1 MVEVAQEIVEERDDV
16 AVEETAGEAVV
27 EETEH
32 AEHVDDAE
40 HVETLETLEDGEDGE
55 DAGESEDT
63 KGVEPGHQELIQETR
78 IVEALLFAAT
88 EPVSTDFLAERLP
101 EGTDIGAILED
112 LQTLYTNR
120 GVNVAR
126 VAGKWSLR
134 TAEDL
139 SPHLRIERKV
149 SRKPSRAAVESLAII
164 AYHQPVT
171 RSEVEEIRGVSVSKG
186 SFDVLLEAGWIKP
199 AGRRRTPGRPTTWGT
214 TPNFLEEFGLDS
226 LADLPGID
234 ELKASG
240 LLDTRPAGTIIG
252 DTGEMYVDAEAE
264 GAPEEEE
271 EPEALSEED
280 DDSNAEAGADVDAL
294 EAAEIDEGEDA
305 PEADAEEADADAED
319 TGDAEEEDDGALE
332 AVAEM
337 EQEAELDAESSEGD
351 EAEPEEVSD
360 TSRG

>member
-1 MVEVAQEIVEERDDV
+1 MVEVAQEMVEEREET
-16 AVEETAGEAVV
+16 AVEEMAGETVA
-27 EETEH
+27 
-32 AEHVDDAE
+32 
-40 HVETLETLEDGEDGE
+40 E
-55 DAGESEDT
+55 DADAQAA
-63 KGVEPGHQELIQETR
+63 EPVDLSQETR

-88 EPVSTDFLAERLP
+88 EPVSTDFLADRLP

-112 LQTLYTNR
+112 LQNLYASR

-199 AGRRRTPGRPTTWGT
+199 VGRRRTPGRPTTWGT

-226 LADLPGID
+226 LADLPGVD

-252 DTGEMYVDAEAE
+252 DTGQIYEDAEAE

-271 EPEALSEED
+271 PEALADEDDGASPEGQEAAAGSEED
-280 DDSNAEAGADVDAL
+280 ADAL
-294 EAAEIDEGEDA
+294 DAVADMEQQAERVAETAGD
-305 PEADAEEADADAED
+305 EEADADE
-319 TGDAEEEDDGALE
+319 GSAEESATQTG
-332 AVAEM
+332 
-337 EQEAELDAESSEGD
+337 
-351 EAEPEEVSD
+351 
-360 TSRG
+360 

>member
-1 MVEVAQEIVEERDDV
+1 MVEVAQEIIEEPVEDVAEDAIDVTGSEESTVAENPAAEDGAADETAATDTTPHDVEEAMRDLV
-16 AVEETAGEAVV
+16 
-27 EETEH
+27 
-32 AEHVDDAE
+32 
-40 HVETLETLEDGEDGE
+40 
-55 DAGESEDT
+55 
-63 KGVEPGHQELIQETR
+63 QETR

-88 EPVSTDFLAERLP
+88 EPVSNDFLAERLP

-112 LQTLYTNR
+112 IKTLYADR
-120 GVNVAR
+120 GVNLAR

-149 SRKPSRAAVESLAII
+149 TRKPSRAAVESLAII

-186 SFDVLLEAGWIKP
+186 SFDVLLEAGWIRP
-199 AGRRRTPGRPTTWGT
+199 VGRRRTPGRPTTWGT
-214 TPNFLEEFGLDS
+214 TPNFLEMFGLDS

-252 DTGEMYVDAEAE
+252 DSGEMYNDAEAE

-271 EPEALSEED
+271 PEALGDGDDVAAPETVDTHAEDENPAETLEAEAESMAEDGDEED
-280 DDSNAEAGADVDAL
+280 RETQAG
-294 EAAEIDEGEDA
+294 
-305 PEADAEEADADAED
+305 
-319 TGDAEEEDDGALE
+319 
-332 AVAEM
+332 
-337 EQEAELDAESSEGD
+337 
-351 EAEPEEVSD
+351 
-360 TSRG
+360 

>member
-1 MVEVAQEIVEERDDV
+1 MVEVAHDITEEPVETAEEDAIDEIGTGQSTSEEAVSEEASSGESTSEESTSEETTPDDV
-16 AVEETAGEAVV
+16 
-27 EETEH
+27 EH
-32 AEHVDDAE
+32 AFRDLV
-40 HVETLETLEDGEDGE
+40 
-55 DAGESEDT
+55 
-63 KGVEPGHQELIQETR
+63 QETR

-112 LQTLYTNR
+112 IRSMYADR
-120 GVNVAR
+120 GVNLAR

-199 AGRRRTPGRPTTWGT
+199 VGRRRTPGRPTTWGT
-214 TPNFLEEFGLDS
+214 TPGFLEEFGLDS

-252 DTGEMYVDAEAE
+252 DSGEIYHDAEAE
-264 GAPEEEE
+264 GAPEDD
-271 EPEALSEED
+271 EPEALGDGDDVGPALSVGTASETED
-280 DDSNAEAGADVDAL
+280 GPEKMGAGAFAQM
-294 EAAEIDEGEDA
+294 
-305 PEADAEEADADAED
+305 EADAEHGSGE
-319 TGDAEEEDDGALE
+319 
-332 AVAEM
+332 
-337 EQEAELDAESSEGD
+337 
-351 EAEPEEVSD
+351 EPEPDEVPEREAQ
-360 TSRG
+360 TG

>member
-1 MVEVAQEIVEERDDV
+1 MVELAQEIVEERDDA
-16 AVEETAGEAVV
+16 AVDEEMAGEANTVNEAPV
-27 EETEH
+27 EDI
-32 AEHVDDAE
+32 AEA
-40 HVETLETLEDGEDGE
+40 GEDTAVAIEDTGDAVE
-55 DAGESEDT
+55 DAGEAAEAEEI
-63 KGVEPGHQELIQETR
+63 GELEPSDLVQETR

-112 LQTLYTNR
+112 LQTLYANR

-164 AYHQPVT
+164 SYHQPVT

-199 AGRRRTPGRPTTWGT
+199 VGRRRTPGRPTTWGT
-214 TPNFLEEFGLDS
+214 TPVFLEEFGLDS
-226 LADLPGID
+226 LADLPGVD

-252 DTGEMYVDAEAE
+252 DTGEMYTGAEAE
-264 GAPEEEE
+264 GASEDE
-271 EPEALSEED
+271 EPEAL
-280 DDSNAEAGADVDAL
+280 AD
-294 EAAEIDEGEDA
+294 
-305 PEADAEEADADAED
+305 
-319 TGDAEEEDDGALE
+319 EDDGVDPGAAENADIAATDEAALE
-332 AVAEM
+332 AVSEL
-337 EQEAELDAESSEGD
+337 EQEAEQEAEYADGSDGDAEAEEGREEGSES
-351 EAEPEEVSD
+351 ERS
-360 TSRG
+360 

>member
-1 MVEVAQEIVEERDDV
+1 MVELAQEIVEERDDS
-16 AVEETAGEAVV
+16 AVDEEMAGEANTVNEAPV
-27 EETEH
+27 EDI
-32 AEHVDDAE
+32 AEA
-40 HVETLETLEDGEDGE
+40 GEDT
-55 DAGESEDT
+55 AVAIEDT
-63 KGVEPGHQELIQETR
+63 GDAVEDTGEAAEAEEIGELEPSDLVQETR

-112 LQTLYTNR
+112 LQTLYASR

-164 AYHQPVT
+164 SYHQPVT

-199 AGRRRTPGRPTTWGT
+199 VGRRRTPGRPTTWGT
-214 TPNFLEEFGLDS
+214 TPVFLEEFGLDS
-226 LADLPGID
+226 LADLPGVD

-252 DTGEMYVDAEAE
+252 DTGEMYTGAEAE
-264 GAPEEEE
+264 GAPEDE
-271 EPEALSEED
+271 EPEAL
-280 DDSNAEAGADVDAL
+280 AD
-294 EAAEIDEGEDA
+294 
-305 PEADAEEADADAED
+305 
-319 TGDAEEEDDGALE
+319 EDDGVDPGAAENADIAATDEAALE
-332 AVAEM
+332 VVSEL
-337 EQEAELDAESSEGD
+337 EQEAEQEAEYADGSDGDAEAEEGREEGSES
-351 EAEPEEVSD
+351 ERS
-360 TSRG
+360 

>member
-1 MVEVAQEIVEERDDV
+1 MVEVAQEIVEEREEA
-16 AVEETAGEAVV
+16 AVEEEV
-27 EETEH
+27 EEIA
-32 AEHVDDAE
+32 AEE
-40 HVETLETLEDGEDGE
+40 LEN
-55 DAGESEDT
+55 DAGDEAPHE
-63 KGVEPGHQELIQETR
+63 ELIQETR

-112 LQTLYTNR
+112 LQTLYATR

-199 AGRRRTPGRPTTWGT
+199 VGRRRTPGRPTTWGT

-226 LADLPGID
+226 LADLPGVD

-252 DTGEMYVDAEAE
+252 DTGEMYQNAEAE

-271 EPEALSEED
+271 PEAL
-280 DDSNAEAGADVDAL
+280 AD
-294 EAAEIDEGEDA
+294 
-305 PEADAEEADADAED
+305 
-319 TGDAEEEDDGALE
+319 EDDGDALE

-337 EQEAELDAESSEGD
+337 EQDAERDAEAPDDDSAD
-351 EAEPEEVSD
+351 AEPEEAD
-360 TSRG
+360 APRG

>member
-1 MVEVAQEIVEERDDV
+1 MVEISQEI
-16 AVEETAGEAVV
+16 GELP
-27 EETEH
+27 EGEI
-32 AEHVDDAE
+32 
-40 HVETLETLEDGEDGE
+40 GEDLAGGFVGE
-55 DAGESEDT
+55 GSDT
-63 KGVEPGHQELIQETR
+63 VEADITQEIR

-101 EGTDIGAILED
+101 ENTDVGAVLDEI
-112 LQTLYTNR
+112 QSLYEGR
-120 GVNVAR
+120 GVNLSR

-199 AGRRRTPGRPTTWGT
+199 VGRRRTPGRPTTWGT
-214 TPNFLEEFGLDS
+214 TPAFLEEFGLDS
-226 LADLPGID
+226 LADLPGLD

-252 DTGEMYVDAEAE
+252 DTGEIYEDAVAE
-264 GAPEEEE
+264 GAPGEE
-271 EPEALSEED
+271 EPEALSDGDDVTAEPAYAGTEEP
-280 DDSNAEAGADVDAL
+280 SAE
-294 EAAEIDEGEDA
+294 EGEQQQSA
-305 PEADAEEADADAED
+305 
-319 TGDAEEEDDGALE
+319 
-332 AVAEM
+332 
-337 EQEAELDAESSEGD
+337 
-351 EAEPEEVSD
+351 
-360 TSRG
+360 

>member
-1 MVEVAQEIVEERDDV
+1 MVEVAHEIVEERDD
-16 AVEETAGEAVV
+16 AAAEETAGEPAAEV
-27 EETEH
+27 TEH
-32 AEHVDDAE
+32 AEDGEHVDGAE
-40 HVETLETLEDGEDGE
+40 HMENGENAGKAEESADTED
-55 DAGESEDT
+55 
-63 KGVEPGHQELIQETR
+63 VEPGHQKLIQETR

-134 TAEDL
+134 TAADL

-214 TPNFLEEFGLDS
+214 TPNFLDEFGLDS

-252 DTGEMYVDAEAE
+252 DTGEIYVDAEVE
-264 GAPEEEE
+264 GAQAARKPQRSMRVKTRRKLMQKMRTQKK
-271 EPEALSEED
+271 PALRKKRMTVRWKRLLKWNKKQNSTR
-280 DDSNAEAGADVDAL
+280 SLRMTMRRSPKSYPTRRAGDR
-294 EAAEIDEGEDA
+294 
-305 PEADAEEADADAED
+305 
-319 TGDAEEEDDGALE
+319 
-332 AVAEM
+332 
-337 EQEAELDAESSEGD
+337 
-351 EAEPEEVSD
+351 EV
-360 TSRG
+360 RLG

>member
-1 MVEVAQEIVEERDDV
+1 MVELAQEIVEERDDAAVDEELAGETITKNEAPVEDTAV
-16 AVEETAGEAVV
+16 AVEDTGDAVEDTGEAAEA
-27 EETEH
+27 EEIGE
-32 AEHVDDAE
+32 
-40 HVETLETLEDGEDGE
+40 LEPSDL
-55 DAGESEDT
+55 
-63 KGVEPGHQELIQETR
+63 VQETR

-112 LQTLYTNR
+112 LQTLYASR

-164 AYHQPVT
+164 SYHQPVT

-199 AGRRRTPGRPTTWGT
+199 VGRRRTPGRPTTWGT
-214 TPNFLEEFGLDS
+214 TPVFLEEFGLDS
-226 LADLPGID
+226 LADLPGVD

-252 DTGEMYVDAEAE
+252 DTGEMYTGAEAE
-264 GAPEEEE
+264 GAPEDE
-271 EPEALSEED
+271 EPEAL
-280 DDSNAEAGADVDAL
+280 AD
-294 EAAEIDEGEDA
+294 
-305 PEADAEEADADAED
+305 
-319 TGDAEEEDDGALE
+319 EDDGVDPGAAENADIAATDEAALE
-332 AVAEM
+332 AVSEL
-337 EQEAELDAESSEGD
+337 EQEAEQETEYADESDGDAEAEEGSE
-351 EAEPEEVSD
+351 EETESE
-360 TSRG
+360 RN

>member
-1 MVEVAQEIVEERDDV
+1 MEAPCWEDTAV
-16 AVEETAGEAVV
+16 AVEDTGDAVEDTGEAAEA
-27 EETEH
+27 EEIGE
-32 AEHVDDAE
+32 
-40 HVETLETLEDGEDGE
+40 LEPSDL
-55 DAGESEDT
+55 
-63 KGVEPGHQELIQETR
+63 VQETR

-112 LQTLYTNR
+112 LQTLYASR

-164 AYHQPVT
+164 SYHQPVT

-199 AGRRRTPGRPTTWGT
+199 VGRRRTPGRPTTWGT
-214 TPNFLEEFGLDS
+214 TPVFLEEFGLDS
-226 LADLPGID
+226 LADLPGVD

-252 DTGEMYVDAEAE
+252 DTGEMYTGAEAE
-264 GAPEEEE
+264 GAPEDE
-271 EPEALSEED
+271 EPEAL
-280 DDSNAEAGADVDAL
+280 AD
-294 EAAEIDEGEDA
+294 
-305 PEADAEEADADAED
+305 
-319 TGDAEEEDDGALE
+319 EDDGVDPGAAENADIAATDEAALE
-332 AVAEM
+332 AVSEL
-337 EQEAELDAESSEGD
+337 EQEAEQETEYADESDGDAEAEEGSEEGT
-351 EAEPEEVSD
+351 ESERS
-360 TSRG
+360 

>member
-1 MVEVAQEIVEERDDV
+1 MVEVAQEIIEEPVEDV
-16 AVEETAGEAVV
+16 AEDAIEETASENPAAENPAEEDGAAEETASTDTTADDV
-27 EETEH
+27 EE
-32 AEHVDDAE
+32 AMQDLV
-40 HVETLETLEDGEDGE
+40 
-55 DAGESEDT
+55 
-63 KGVEPGHQELIQETR
+63 QETR

-112 LQTLYTNR
+112 IKTLYAGR
-120 GVNVAR
+120 GVNLAR

-149 SRKPSRAAVESLAII
+149 TRKPSRAAVESLAII

-186 SFDVLLEAGWIKP
+186 SFDVLLEAGWIRP
-199 AGRRRTPGRPTTWGT
+199 VGRRRTPGRPTTWGT
-214 TPNFLEEFGLDS
+214 TPDFLEMFGLDS
-226 LADLPGID
+226 LADLPGVD

-252 DTGEMYVDAEAE
+252 DSGEMYNDAEAE

-271 EPEALSEED
+271 PEALGDGDDVGAGETTESGAEGENLAETLEAED
-280 DDSNAEAGADVDAL
+280 EAEA
-294 EAAEIDEGEDA
+294 EA
-305 PEADAEEADADAED
+305 
-319 TGDAEEEDDGALE
+319 E
-332 AVAEM
+332 AVAEDKDGP
-337 EQEAELDAESSEGD
+337 EAED
-351 EAEPEEVSD
+351 EEDRETQA
-360 TSRG
+360 G

>member
-1 MVEVAQEIVEERDDV
+1 MVEVAQEIVEEREESM
-16 AVEETAGEAVV
+16 VEDMAGE
-27 EETEH
+27 TTS
-32 AEHVDDAE
+32 DDAGGADSQE
-40 HVETLETLEDGEDGE
+40 
-55 DAGESEDT
+55 APEDT
-63 KGVEPGHQELIQETR
+63 EVAESGEADERDLTQETR

-112 LQTLYTNR
+112 LQSLYSTR

-199 AGRRRTPGRPTTWGT
+199 VGRRRTPGRPTTWGT

-226 LADLPGID
+226 LADLPGVD

-252 DTGEMYVDAEAE
+252 DTGEMYENAEAE

-271 EPEALSEED
+271 PEAL
-280 DDSNAEAGADVDAL
+280 AD
-294 EAAEIDEGEDA
+294 
-305 PEADAEEADADAED
+305 
-319 TGDAEEEDDGALE
+319 EDDGGESVEPDTGTGNDSEVAPAETPDAEPDDEDALE

-337 EQEAELDAESSEGD
+337 EQS
-351 EAEPEEVSD
+351 AEPNGEDSEIVGGESEEESD
-360 TSRG
+360 RQRE

>member
-1 MVEVAQEIVEERDDV
+1 MVEGAHDITEEPVESVEDDAIDEV
-16 AVEETAGEAVV
+16 GTVGSASQDSMTEEASSEEAPPVETTSEDATTEETGETTPDEV
-27 EETEH
+27 EH
-32 AEHVDDAE
+32 ALRDLV
-40 HVETLETLEDGEDGE
+40 
-55 DAGESEDT
+55 
-63 KGVEPGHQELIQETR
+63 QETR

-112 LQTLYTNR
+112 IRNLYADR
-120 GVNVAR
+120 GVNLAR

-199 AGRRRTPGRPTTWGT
+199 VGRRRTPGRPTTWGT
-214 TPNFLEEFGLDS
+214 TPVFLEEFGLDS

-252 DTGEMYVDAEAE
+252 DSGEMYNDAEAE
-264 GAPEEEE
+264 GAPEDD
-271 EPEALSEED
+271 EPEALD
-280 DDSNAEAGADVDAL
+280 DGDDAAL
-294 EAAEIDEGEDA
+294 AASD
-305 PEADAEEADADAED
+305 DAED
-319 TGDAEEEDDGALE
+319 DAGDDTEEVDVD

-337 EQEAELDAESSEGD
+337 EAEAEA
-351 EAEPEEVSD
+351 EAEQEPDEELEPDDMPERE
-360 TSRG
+360 TQAG